1 MMKINKLGN
10 TDLNVSHLACGGLF
24 ISSVGA
30 EFDEGKKAVH
40 RALELGINYVDTA
53 PGYANSEEVLGQF
66 LEGVTQ
72 PYVLSTKLGGRPVP
86 FNPKDKDQLYFSFDR
101 SLKLLKRDTVD
112 ILFIHEPDR
121 PGQYDWYDNWD
132 TFYGPVS
139 EVLEDLK
146 KRGLIRYTGIGGTTV
161 YEMTRIVEKSN
172 YDVLLTAFNYSLLF
186 REAEITLIPAAVKKG
201 MGIVAGSPLQ
211 QGWFARRYD
220 EVLNDPPAWLS
231 PMRRAQ
237 LAELYALVER
247 VGMSVPDLAMRFVF
261 SNPNIHTVL
270 SGVRSA
276 AEVEANVKT
285 AEAGALPPDVL
296 DELDR
301 IYRMLPYRPCEEPL
315 AARIVNA
322 KAYRGPGMLR

>member
-1 MMKINKLGN
+1 MMKVNKLGS
-10 TDLNVSHLACGGLF
+10 TDLVVSHLACGGLF
-24 ISSVGA
+24 VSSFGA
-30 EFDEGKKAVH
+30 EFEEGKKAVR
-40 RALELGINYVDTA
+40 RALERGINYVDTA

-66 LEGVTQ
+66 LEGVSQ
-72 PYVLSTKLGGRPVP
+72 PYTLSTKFGGRPVP

-101 SLKLLKRDTVD
+101 SLKLLKRDTID

-121 PGQYDWYDNWD
+121 PGQYDWYESWD
-132 TFYGPVS
+132 TFYGPVCD
-139 EVLEDLK
+139 VLEDLK
-146 KRGLIRYTGIGGTTV
+146 KRGLIRYTGLGGTTV

-186 REAEITLIPAAVKKG
+186 REAEITLIPAAKKKD

-220 EVLNDPPAWLS
+220 DVLSDPPAWLS
-231 PMRRAQ
+231 PMRREQ
-237 LAELYALVER
+237 LAALYALVDR
-247 VGMSVPDLAMRFVF
+247 VGMSVPELAMRFVF
-261 SNPNIHTVL
+261 SNPDIHTVL

-276 AEVEANVKT
+276 VEVDANVKT
-285 AEAGALPPDVL
+285 VEAGALPASIL
-296 DELDR
+296 SELDT

-322 KAYRGPGMLR
+322 KAYRGPGTLR